1 MQSGEIPN
9 YVINERK
16 YNRLWSLCKWPVPAA
31 ELTNS
36 ATITFTGRI
45 PPVKEIVANVPVSGI
60 IVLLGRNN
68 TPYLSKRPLKGMTLA
83 MNAMKTVLVI
93 DDEAATLTMFR
104 LFLNAYGYSVL
115 TAENGKT
122 GLGLV
127 REHHPDIVFTDLKM
141 PGLDGFEVLK
151 QIKKMAPETEVI
163 VITGHG
169 DMDHV
174 VRALNLDA
182 TDFINKPIGRS
193 ALDAALKRAEARLKD
208 DCRDNVPIHMEVS
221 SGVGIV
227 SIHGTLS
234 GLHKDL
240 FTASLHRALVSGAK
254 GLVIS
259 FDNYSAVNGSGIAL
273 LTRLLSE
280 ARSTG
285 IQVYIAG
292 LSENFKTIF
301 DMVGIT
307 RVAPCV
313 DSVETAISA
322 MDKRATS

>member
-1 MQSGEIPN
+1 
-9 YVINERK
+9 
-16 YNRLWSLCKWPVPAA
+16 
-31 ELTNS
+31 
-36 ATITFTGRI
+36 
-45 PPVKEIVANVPVSGI
+45 
-60 IVLLGRNN
+60 
-68 TPYLSKRPLKGMTLA
+68 MTLA
-83 MNAMKTVLVI
+83 MNAKKTVLVI
-93 DDEAATLTMFR
+93 DDETATLTMFR

-115 TAENGKT
+115 TAETGET
-122 GLGLV
+122 GLRLV
-127 REHHPDIVFTDLKM
+127 REHHPGIVFTDLKM
-141 PGLDGFEVLK
+141 PGMDGFEVLK
-151 QIKKMAPETEVI
+151 QIKQTAPATEVV

-174 VRALNLDA
+174 IRALNLNA

-208 DCRDNVPIHMEVS
+208 HRRDSVPLQVEIS

-240 FTASLHRALVSGAK
+240 FTAYLHRALDSGAK
-254 GLVIS
+254 GIVIR
-259 FDNYSAVNGSGIAL
+259 FDNFSAVNGTGIAL
-273 LTRLLSE
+273 LTRLISE
-280 ARSTG
+280 ARAAGTP
-285 IQVYIAG
+285 VYIAG

-313 DSVETAISA
+313 DTAEAAMSA
-322 MDKRATS
+322 MGKNKSV

>member
-1 MQSGEIPN
+1 
-9 YVINERK
+9 
-16 YNRLWSLCKWPVPAA
+16 
-31 ELTNS
+31 
-36 ATITFTGRI
+36 
-45 PPVKEIVANVPVSGI
+45 
-60 IVLLGRNN
+60 
-68 TPYLSKRPLKGMTLA
+68 
-83 MNAMKTVLVI
+83 MNATKTVLVI

-115 TAENGKT
+115 TAENGET
-122 GLGLV
+122 GLQLV
-127 REHHPDIVFTDLKM
+127 REHHPGIVFTDLKM
-141 PGLDGFEVLK
+141 PGMDGFEVLK
-151 QIKKMAPETEVI
+151 QIKKTAPETEVV

-193 ALDAALKRAEARLKD
+193 ALDAALKRAEARLND
-208 DCRDNVPIHMEVS
+208 DRRDNAPLHVAIS

-234 GLHKDL
+234 GLHKNR
-240 FTASLHRALVSGAK
+240 FTAYLHRVLESGAK
-254 GLVIS
+254 GIVIS
-259 FDNYSAVNGSGIAL
+259 FDNFSAVNGTGIAL

-280 ARSTG
+280 TRATG
-285 IQVYIAG
+285 TPVYIAG

-313 DSVETAISA
+313 DTVETAISA
-322 MDKRATS
+322 MGRNKTM